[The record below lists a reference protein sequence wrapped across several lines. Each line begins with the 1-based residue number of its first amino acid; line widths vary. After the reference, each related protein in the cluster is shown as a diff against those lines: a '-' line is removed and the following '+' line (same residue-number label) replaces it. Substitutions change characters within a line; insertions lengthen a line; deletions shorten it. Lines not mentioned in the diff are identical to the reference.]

1 MEIIRLKV
9 KNESDLYNPFDAD
22 GKMLSEDVRNY
33 IMEKLRLCKLSNG
46 IETRIITDAEIDS
59 DKIEKTLREWSER
72 EETYVKKTY
81 RRNLLQQCIMFAI
94 GVAFIALSLVIQA
107 DIPIVVY
114 TVLSTIGA
122 FSIWEA
128 CSIWIVKNPELRFKK
143 RMLKVMRDNST
154 VRIVKEDQEQ

>member
-81 RRNLLQQCIMFAI
+81 RRNLLQQFIMFAI
-94 GVAFIALSLVIQA
+94 GVAFITLSLVIQA

-154 VRIVKEDQEQ
+154 VRIVREDQEQ